1 MAGLRTFFSTFMN
14 TANTSAEAVNTTV
27 ETLAVAVQSTS
38 EIANEWIK
46 IQNARRIA
54 LKDVRI
60 SEAAREIITDQ
71 VKESKKVKAFLDKYK
86 EDLGYETVTKDDKGN
101 EVKVTV
107 TSREVFL
114 DLVNSLEK
122 ATK

>member
-1 MAGLRTFFSTFMN
+1 MTGLRTFFSTFMN

-27 ETLAVAVQSTS
+27 ETFAVAVQSTS

-46 IQNARRIA
+46 IQNARRVA

-60 SEAAREIITDQ
+60 SEAAREIITEQ
-71 VKESKKVKAFLDKYK
+71 VKESKKVKTFLDKYK
-86 EDLGYETVTKDDKGN
+86 EDLEYETITKDDKGN

-107 TSREVFL
+107 TSRDVFL
-114 DLVNSLEK
+114 DLVKSLEK

>member
-38 EIANEWIK
+38 KIANEWIK
-46 IQNARRIA
+46 IQNARRVA

-60 SEAAREIITDQ
+60 SEAAREIITEQ

>member
-1 MAGLRTFFSTFMN
+1 MAGLRTFFSTFMS

-60 SEAAREIITDQ
+60 SEAAREIITEQ

>member
-14 TANTSAEAVNTTV
+14 AANTSAEAVNTTV

-46 IQNARRIA
+46 IQNARRVA

-60 SEAAREIITDQ
+60 SEAAREIITEQ

>member
-27 ETLAVAVQSTS
+27 ETFAVAVQSTS

-46 IQNARRIA
+46 IQNARRVA

-60 SEAAREIITDQ
+60 SEAAREIITEQ
-71 VKESKKVKAFLDKYK
+71 VKESKKVKTFLDKYK
-86 EDLGYETVTKDDKGN
+86 EDLGYETITKDDKGN

-107 TSREVFL
+107 TSRDVFL
-114 DLVNSLEK
+114 DLVKSLEK

>member
-60 SEAAREIITDQ
+60 SEAAREIITEQ

-86 EDLGYETVTKDDKGN
+86 EDLGYETVTKDDKEN

>member
-60 SEAAREIITDQ
+60 SEAAREIITEQ

-101 EVKVTV
+101 EAKVTV

>member
-46 IQNARRIA
+46 IQNARRVA

-60 SEAAREIITDQ
+60 SEAAREIITEQ

>member
-27 ETLAVAVQSTS
+27 ETFAVAVQSTS

-46 IQNARRIA
+46 IQNARRVA

-60 SEAAREIITDQ
+60 SEAAREIITEQ
-71 VKESKKVKAFLDKYK
+71 VKESKKVKTFLDKYK
-86 EDLGYETVTKDDKGN
+86 EDLGYKTTTKDDKGN
-101 EVKVTV
+101 EVTVEVTA
-107 TSREVFL
+107 RDVFL

>member
-27 ETLAVAVQSTS
+27 ETLAVGIQSTS

-46 IQNARRIA
+46 IQNARRVA

-60 SEAAREIITDQ
+60 SEAAREIITEQ
-71 VKESKKVKAFLDKYK
+71 VKESKKVKTFLDKYK
-86 EDLGYETVTKDDKGN
+86 DDLGYKTTTKDDKGN
-101 EVKVTV
+101 DVTV
-107 TSREVFL
+107 EVTARDVFL

>member
-27 ETLAVAVQSTS
+27 ETFAVAVQSTS

-60 SEAAREIITDQ
+60 SEAAREIITEQ

>member
-60 SEAAREIITDQ
+60 SEAAREIITEQ

>member
-27 ETLAVAVQSTS
+27 ETLAVGIQSTS

-46 IQNARRIA
+46 IQNARRVA

-60 SEAAREIITDQ
+60 SEAAREIITEQ
-71 VKESKKVKAFLDKYK
+71 VKESKKVKTFLDKYK
-86 EDLGYETVTKDDKGN
+86 DDLGYKTTTKDDKGN
-101 EVKVTV
+101 DVTV
-107 TSREVFL
+107 EVTARDVLL